1 MHTTYLFGL
10 LVFLI
15 ICSAFFS
22 SSETSM
28 LSLNRYRLRHLDRQG
43 HRGARRATRLLE
55 RPDRL
60 LGTILVGNNI
70 VNILAASIATVLAV
84 NIWGE
89 AGIAVATAALTVV
102 VLIFGEITPK
112 TLAALRPELVAFPAS
127 HVLLMLQR
135 LLYPVVWTTSAISNV
150 LLRLLGIDPAQRHG
164 EHLSTEELRS
174 VVREAGSSLSPS
186 RQNMLLGV
194 LDLEMIRVDDIM
206 VPRHEVQGIDLDDS
220 LEHISEQL
228 RNTPYTRLPVYRG
241 DINQIEG
248 VVHMRQVAS
257 LLTNNQLSK
266 DTLLSACRPP
276 YFVPESTPLSVQ
288 LLNFKQH
295 KRRIAI
301 VVDEYGDVTGVVTL
315 EDILAEIV
323 GELSPPSPGEP
334 EEIHPQADGSYIIE
348 GSTNLRELN
357 RQLDWELPCDGPK
370 TLNGLIT
377 EALESIPESSVC
389 LQIGDYRLEI
399 LDAAGNR
406 VSRARA
412 WRASQQSA
420 QTLDQ

>member
-89 AGIAVATAALTVV
+89 AGIAVATAVLTVV

-135 LLYPVVWTTSAISNV
+135 LLYPVVWSTSAISNV

-164 EHLSTEELRS
+164 GIGVAAARDLFGGKHIQQLGRLAPQPGGVELP
-174 VVREAGSSLSPS
+174 AL
-186 RQNMLLGV
+186 
-194 LDLEMIRVDDIM
+194 
-206 VPRHEVQGIDLDDS
+206 
-220 LEHISEQL
+220 L
-228 RNTPYTRLPVYRG
+228 RNERLF
-241 DINQIEG
+241 D
-248 VVHMRQVAS
+248 HH
-257 LLTNNQLSK
+257 
-266 DTLLSACRPP
+266 
-276 YFVPESTPLSVQ
+276 F
-288 LLNFKQH
+288 
-295 KRRIAI
+295 
-301 VVDEYGDVTGVVTL
+301 
-315 EDILAEIV
+315 
-323 GELSPPSPGEP
+323 
-334 EEIHPQADGSYIIE
+334 
-348 GSTNLRELN
+348 
-357 RQLDWELPCDGPK
+357 
-370 TLNGLIT
+370 
-377 EALESIPESSVC
+377 
-389 LQIGDYRLEI
+389 
-399 LDAAGNR
+399 
-406 VSRARA
+406 
-412 WRASQQSA
+412 
-420 QTLDQ
+420 